1 MPKVLVVDD
10 SLSVRKVVERALE
23 PRQIEVVTASSG
35 AEALERL
42 EREQPDVVICDVVL
56 PDKDGYEVCQFV
68 RAHARLGRTPV
79 LLISGIVDERVRER
93 AAQVRSNGVMFKP
106 FSADTLVRKVDELLA
121 VRVGGVPA
129 EAPGA
134 RNGATGEVVSEP
146 VTPVRAASAS
156 ERAPGTPGI
165 GSESLKPLTGISGI
179 RWALLIDH
187 EGFVIEKVGESLGD
201 GDAAGALASCLTEAS
216 AGIGRELGQGALQGM
231 ILEYEAAT
239 LLVHSVNDL
248 AVLVVSVADPAALGK
263 ARYYVRKALPGLRRA
278 L

>member
-1 MPKVLVVDD
+1 MPKVMVVDD
-10 SLSVRKVVERALE
+10 SLSVRKVVERALA
-23 PRQIEVVTASSG
+23 PRQIEVVAASSG

-56 PDKDGYEVCQFV
+56 PDKDGYEVCAFV
-68 RAHARLGRTPV
+68 RSHARLGRTPV
-79 LLISGIVDERVRER
+79 LLISGIVDEKVRER
-93 AAQVRSNGVMFKP
+93 AAQVRSTDVMFKP
-106 FSADTLVRKVDELLA
+106 FSADSLVRKVDELLA
-121 VRVGGVPA
+121 ARVVSAPA
-129 EAPGA
+129 QAAGA
-134 RNGATGEVVSEP
+134 RNGAAGDVVSAP
-146 VTPVRAASAS
+146 VTPVRAARVPEPDPGTRDTGSAS
-156 ERAPGTPGI
+156 
-165 GSESLKPLTGISGI
+165 LQQLTSIPGI
-179 RWALLIDH
+179 RWAVLIDR

-239 LLVHSVNDL
+239 LLVHGVNDL
-248 AVLVVSVADPAALGK
+248 AVLVVSVADPGALGK